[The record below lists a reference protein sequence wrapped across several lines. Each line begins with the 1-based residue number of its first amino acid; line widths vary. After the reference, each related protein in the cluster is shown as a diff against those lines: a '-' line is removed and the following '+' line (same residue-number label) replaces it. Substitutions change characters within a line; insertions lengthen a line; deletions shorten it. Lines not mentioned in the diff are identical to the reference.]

1 MMEDVCI
8 LICIPQASASRKLS
22 WRRGGRL
29 MPTMMGAHER
39 TLPSFCFR
47 SCFIPL
53 QLRFSARKFISW
65 DPPKKGA
72 GVASWRKILP

>member
-29 MPTMMGAHER
+29 MPTMMGARES
-39 TLPSFCFR
+39 PSPFLFHI

-53 QLRFSARKFISW
+53 QMGFFARKFINW

>member
-29 MPTMMGAHER
+29 MPTMMGARES
-39 TLPSFCFR
+39 PSPFLFHYKLFHSVTDGLFR
-47 SCFIPL
+47 SQIY
-53 QLRFSARKFISW
+53 
-65 DPPKKGA
+65 
-72 GVASWRKILP
+72 